1 MAIVLT
7 AGVLVGGALATG
19 GTTHRFTVATGAQLH
34 EVLLVAFI
42 VLGAL
47 SAARASTS
55 MTAVLSLGVVGYGV
69 ALMFLS
75 FGAPDL
81 AMTQFSVETMTVVI
95 FVLVFRHFPQL
106 GGLSPRLVRVR
117 DAAIAA
123 ATGTI
128 IAALVLFVG
137 TSGTPSRLAG
147 YFAATAPTQAHGR
160 NIVNVIL
167 VDFRAFD
174 TLGEISVLVTAAI
187 GVLALLRLA
196 AREEKDS

>member
-1 MAIVLT
+1 
-7 AGVLVGGALATG
+7 
-19 GTTHRFTVATGAQLH
+19 
-34 EVLLVAFI
+34 
-42 VLGAL
+42 
-47 SAARASTS
+47 
-55 MTAVLSLGVVGYGV
+55 
-69 ALMFLS
+69 
-75 FGAPDL
+75 
-81 AMTQFSVETMTVVI
+81 
-95 FVLVFRHFPQL
+95 
-106 GGLSPRLVRVR
+106 VR

-147 YFAATAPTQAHGR
+147 YFAETAPTQAHGR